1 MAPLPPP
8 DAAAWSRIAR
18 AVVTTPYPWAP
29 GHVVTGPDDTTL
41 VPERLHPAFHGSLD
55 WHSCV
60 HVQWSLVTLLLRY
73 ADALGEEES
82 AAVVGLLGERLTAQ
96 NLTVEVAYLRERP
109 AFERP
114 YGWAWAA
121 QLVASVTEGAAGE
134 GSAGARHTL
143 WSSWADA
150 LAPLG
155 EVLAEHVLGW
165 LPRQTY
171 PVRHGK
177 HQNDAFAL
185 WLLVDAFERMGRDDV
200 VTACREKALTWFG
213 GDVDAPTAWEP
224 GGTDFLSPAL
234 TEAGL
239 MTRVLEPGAFPA
251 WLDGFLPGLGEG
263 RHEHLLEVPEVADP
277 TDGQFAHLLGL
288 ALSRAWQLRV
298 LAGRVEVDGVAGRLR
313 AAADAQEAAVLRQ
326 ITDGD
331 FMATHWLVSF
341 ALLARGVLEERW
353 AGAGSRGVP
362 PSPRQDGRV
371 APRRQDGRVTPR
383 RQGGRGA
390 SSRRQDGGSP

>member
-1 MAPLPPP
+1 MSPLPPP
-8 DAAAWSRIAR
+8 ADAAVWSRIAR
-18 AVVTTPYPWAP
+18 AVVTTPYPWSP
-29 GHVVTGPDDTTL
+29 GHLVTGPDDTTL
-41 VPERLHPAFHGSLD
+41 VPERLHPAFHGALD

-73 ADALGEEES
+73 ADALGEQET
-82 AAVVGLLGERLTAQ
+82 AAVVGLLGERLTVENVAA
-96 NLTVEVAYLRERP
+96 EVAYLRERP
-109 AFERP
+109 SFERP
-114 YGWAWAA
+114 YGWAWAT
-121 QLVASVTEGAAGE
+121 QLGATVAEGAR
-134 GSAGARHTL
+134 RHTS

-155 EVLAEHVLGW
+155 EVLAEHVLAW

-185 WLLVDAFERMGRDDV
+185 WLLIDGFGRLGRDDV
-200 VTACREKALTWFG
+200 VAACRERALAWFG
-213 GDVDAPTAWEP
+213 EDVDAPTAWEP

-239 MTRVLEPGAFPA
+239 MTCVLEPGAFA
-251 WLDGFLPGLGEG
+251 GWLEGFLPGLGEG
-263 RHEHLLEVPEVADP
+263 RHEHLLAVPEVGDS
-277 TDGQFAHLLGL
+277 TDGQYAHLLGL

-298 LAGRVEVDGVAGRLR
+298 LAGRVDPRVAARLR
-313 AAADAQEAAVLRQ
+313 AGADAQERAVLRE

-341 ALLARGVLEERW
+341 ALLAHGVLEER
-353 AGAGSRGVP
+353 GAGDVP
-362 PSPRQDGRV
+362 
-371 APRRQDGRVTPR
+371 
-383 RQGGRGA
+383 
-390 SSRRQDGGSP
+390 